1 MVNPTISKKSEQQ
14 LTVTD
19 DMKKLFQII
28 YREENK
34 LEEKEDDNVPR
45 LRVSTMVSKMA
56 FYYEKIRNSVDY
68 KEEYLLR
75 KNAIQRILHRQI
87 VISGAMAL
95 NHKEFNN
102 QEISRNL
109 LIELIRAGYLSN
121 NKIRESKIGEI
132 GLIIA
137 KYLELRKCFI
147 DIATHNTTAASAAI
161 NKEWNDIIN
170 WLISLAASEIEANLC
185 QNDVDQA
192 VIGQM
197 RKILDKN
204 IIISAES
211 PYRSDKTIQINVG
224 IYRNFLK
231 YDRDML
237 SFVLF
242 KELIPEWTEL
252 ADDSYIRQVAENIT
266 DFREK
271 INFQLDHPLTG
282 QFNRII
288 SRYTVFFSI
297 LVEVIREDPRG
308 VYEGFQR
315 DPKAFPRLIKNI
327 YNKKYATQ
335 KSKLWRAAV
344 RSIIYIFLTKSILA
358 IILEVPASQW
368 FGEKVNDV
376 SLAINVTFPAL
387 LLFVMVLF
395 TKFPSADSSNKVV
408 EGIEEIVFVENARQ
422 EPFELRPPAKRSR
435 TMHAVFSII
444 YSITF
449 FLTFGLVIWIL
460 NQIQF
465 SWVSIIIF
473 LFFLAF
479 ASFFS
484 IRIRKN
490 VKDLIVVQPNENIL
504 SFIADFFYVPIVATG
519 KWLSEKFQ
527 RINVFVFF
535 LDFIIEAPFKIFVE
549 IAEEWTKYVKER
561 KDELV

>member
-28 YREENK
+28 YREKNK
-34 LEEKEDDNVPR
+34 QEEKEDDNVPR

-87 VISGAMAL
+87 IIEGAMTL
-95 NHKEFNN
+95 SHKEFNS
-102 QEISRNL
+102 QEIARHL
-109 LIELIRAGYLSN
+109 LVELIRAGYLSN
-121 NKIRESKIGEI
+121 NKIRESKVDEI
-132 GLIIA
+132 GAIIT
-137 KYLELRKCFI
+137 KYLKLRQCFVE
-147 DIATHNTTAASAAI
+147 IATHNTAAASQAI
-161 NKEWNDIIN
+161 NKEWNSLIN
-170 WLISLAASEIEANLC
+170 WLISLAASEIEGNLC
-185 QNDVDQA
+185 QNDIDQV
-192 VIGQM
+192 VIKQM
-197 RKILDKN
+197 RKALDKN
-204 IIISAES
+204 IVISPDS
-211 PYRSDKTIQINVG
+211 PYRQDKAIQINVG

-242 KELIPEWTEL
+242 QEL
-252 ADDSYIRQVAENIT
+252 AAEWMRSPSDQYIQKIAENIA
-266 DFREK
+266 DLRGK
-271 INFQLDHPLTG
+271 INFQLDHPLTA

-297 LVEVIREDPRG
+297 LVEVIKEDPRG

-315 DPKAFPRLIKNI
+315 DPKAFSRLIKNV
-327 YNKKYATQ
+327 YNKRYAAQ
-335 KSKLWRAAV
+335 KNKLWRAAV

-368 FGEKVNDV
+368 LGEKINDV

-395 TKFPSADSSNKVV
+395 TKFPSADSSNKVI

-422 EPFELRPPAKRSR
+422 EPFELRPPAQRSR
-435 TMHAVFSII
+435 TMHAVFGII
-444 YSITF
+444 YTITF

-490 VKDLIVVQPNENIL
+490 VRDLVVVPAKESFL

-527 RINVFVFF
+527 RINVFVFL